1 MLSPQIQVGLIGI
14 ADPQLDLVSDRMADA
29 GGDLDHGLRVRTVE
43 DDAEGDGEAALVVGG
58 FFGLEEV
65 GFQEFLDRLEG

>member
-29 GGDLDHGLRVRTVE
+29 GGDLDHGLRVRAVE
-43 DDAEGDGEAALVVGG
+43 NDVPLHVAAVWQL
-58 FFGLEEV
+58 
-65 GFQEFLDRLEG
+65 